1 MSLMARWRTV
11 VHRVALGVGLAF
23 FGLAFVASLR
33 VEEASVRDA
42 AFALGTLVL
51 MLLGAAVLRP
61 RETLW
66 AAAATV
72 GASVAVHLLR

>member
-1 MSLMARWRTV
+1 MSLMARWRAFA
-11 VHRVALGVGLAF
+11 RKVALAVGLIF

-33 VEEASVRDA
+33 VEAFSTRDV

-61 RETLW
+61 REAVW
-66 AAAATV
+66 AAAGTV
-72 GASVAVHLLR
+72 AASVGVHLLL